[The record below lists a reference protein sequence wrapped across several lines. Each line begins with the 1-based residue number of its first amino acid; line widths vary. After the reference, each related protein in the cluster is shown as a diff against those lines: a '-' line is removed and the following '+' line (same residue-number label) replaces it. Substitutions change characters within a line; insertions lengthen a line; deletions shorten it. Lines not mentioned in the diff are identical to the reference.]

1 MAKTI
6 KKSQLHESIRRY
18 IKERLNREEEEMTKD
33 IDAAD
38 EPMGDMPSKPES
50 ATEKFYSDIDS
61 LEDTVKNDMGGN
73 QDLLASIEKLEQQA
87 KNLGYPRSGGE
98 LEGGKEIGM

>member
-18 IKERLNREEEEMTKD
+18 IKERLNREEEEMQ
-33 IDAAD
+33 AD
-38 EPMGDMPSKPES
+38 VEVDDMPSKPES